1 MAVEVNVPD
10 FNYTGYYYAQWLD
23 ALIAYMR
30 QNVPSITDEN
40 PYEPYIQLNRAFAL
54 AAHYNGVLI
63 DVTAREIFLPTARIF
78 ESFTHFAA
86 LTGYDL
92 RLATPAQARLIA
104 RLTRIF
110 STPSL
115 VVPLGAL
122 FATEAIGGEVATI
135 FETLADV
142 NVERTDE
149 VNRAFSE
156 EAGTFGANEASKVI
170 TSGPTFTPWVTPAAG
185 DKLFIAHSDVLVD
198 KIKFTLTTP
207 GADLSG
213 VWEYYDGEWR
223 DDQPN
228 SVTNLGSTLEFNLND
243 LLGSSDRSGATVRV
257 EYTPT
262 GATEDVV
269 TTYSGG
275 VNKATT
281 GLLGQTVPSTDINDY
296 VVGALWK
303 EFENIVDGTNEL
315 TQTGDL
321 AFTFPEEDWQ
331 EGSINSLGGYYV
343 RYRIISVGGAPASPV
358 IDLIEIDVGNQYIA
372 WEVTQGQTVTDDPL
386 GSSTGEPNQV
396 FVLSKSPVA
405 EGDISVEVDE
415 GAGYQ
420 IWTEVESFI
429 NSTPVSRHF
438 RKRVDAEDA
447 VSIIFGDG
455 DFGKIPQAGSDNIRA
470 TYRIDA
476 STDGN
481 KGAGTITVNRTGV
494 SYISS
499 VRNPLQA
506 TGWKPRD
513 GADDAAL
520 NQLRILIPADLRTLG
535 RAITPPD
542 AEFLSNQWIDADGT
556 SPVVRS
562 LAIEEA
568 FGPKTI
574 EIVVVGSAGAFLTS
588 DQRTRLETY
597 FNGDPD
603 ADIEGV
609 LVLNHQATVTNYS
622 QKSIDV
628 DVEVEGGNQS
638 AIETAITALIS
649 PVAQK
654 SDGTYQWEFGG
665 EVPRSQIIAAIHESD
680 AAVVKV
686 NLITPATDVSLG
698 TRELPVL
705 GSLTVT
711 MI

>member
-1 MAVEVNVPD
+1 MAIQVDVPD
-10 FNYTGYYYAQWLD
+10 FNFTGYYYAQWLD
-23 ALIAYMR
+23 ALISYMR

-54 AAHYNGVLI
+54 ACHYNGVLI
-63 DVTAREIFLPTARIF
+63 DITAREVFLPTARIF

-92 RLATPAQARLIA
+92 RLATPAQARLVA
-104 RLTRIF
+104 RLTRTF
-110 STPSL
+110 GTPTL
-115 VVPLGAL
+115 LIPVGAI
-122 FATEAIGGEVATI
+122 FATETIGTETARI
-135 FETLADV
+135 FETLGDV
-142 NVERTDE
+142 NIERTDE
-149 VNRAFSE
+149 INRAFSE
-156 EAGTFGANEASKVI
+156 EAGVLGANEASDVN
-170 TSGPTFTPWVTPAAG
+170 SAGPTFTPWATPAAG
-185 DKLFIAHSDVLVD
+185 DKLYLAHSDVLVN
-198 KIKFTLTTP
+198 KISFTLTTP

-223 DDQPN
+223 DDHPD
-228 SVTNLGSTLEFNLND
+228 SVTNLGASLEIDLNA
-243 LLGSSDRSGATVRV
+243 LLGTSDRSGATVRV
-257 EYTPT
+257 EYAPT
-262 GATEDVV
+262 GASEDVV

-281 GLLGQTVPSTDINDY
+281 GFLGQTVPSSDVNDY

-303 EFENIVDGTNEL
+303 ELDPVTDGTLDL
-315 TQTGDL
+315 TQSGDL
-321 AFTFPEEDWQ
+321 EFPVPEEDWQ
-331 EGSINSLGGYYV
+331 EGSINGLGGYYV
-343 RYRIISVGGAPASPV
+343 RYRIISVGGAPVSPV
-358 IDLIEIDVGNQYIA
+358 IDLVEIDTGEQCVA
-372 WEVTQGQTVTDDPL
+372 WEAAQGQTVTDDPL
-386 GSSTGEPNQV
+386 GSSTGDPNQI
-396 FVLSKSPVA
+396 FILSRSPVA
-405 EGDISVEVDE
+405 EGDILIEVDE

-420 IWTEVESFI
+420 VWTEVDSFI
-429 NSTPVSRHF
+429 NSTPASRHF
-438 RKRVDAEDA
+438 RKRVDAEDE

-476 STDGN
+476 SDDGN
-481 KGAGTITVNRTGV
+481 VGAGTITVNRTGV
-494 SYISS
+494 AYISS
-499 VRNPLQA
+499 VHNPLLA

-535 RAITPPD
+535 RAITPAD
-542 AEFLSNQWIDADGT
+542 AEFLSNQWIDSDGT

-574 EIVVVGSAGAFLTS
+574 EVVVVGSAGGLLTA
-588 DQRTRLETY
+588 DQRGRLERY

-603 ADIEGV
+603 ADIDGV
-609 LVLNHQATVTNYS
+609 LVLNHQATVTNYE
-622 QKSIDV
+622 QKTIDV
-628 DVEVEGGNQS
+628 DVEVEGGSQG
-638 AIETAITALIS
+638 AVETAVTALIN
-649 PVAQK
+649 PLAQK
-654 SDGTYQWEFGG
+654 TDGSFQWDFGG

-680 AAVVKV
+680 PAIIKV

-711 MI
+711 ML

>member
-1 MAVEVNVPD
+1 M
-10 FNYTGYYYAQWLD
+10 
-23 ALIAYMR
+23 
-30 QNVPSITDEN
+30 
-40 PYEPYIQLNRAFAL
+40 
-54 AAHYNGVLI
+54 I
-63 DVTAREIFLPTARIF
+63 DITAREIFLPTARIF

-104 RLTRIF
+104 RLTRVF
-110 STPSL
+110 TTTSL
-115 VVPLGAL
+115 VIPLGAI
-122 FATEAIGGEVATI
+122 FATEATGQEVAKI
-135 FETLADV
+135 YETLADV
-142 NVERTDE
+142 SVARTDE
-149 VNRAFSE
+149 VNRVFSE
-156 EAGTFGANEASKVI
+156 EAGAYGSNQASKVI
-170 TSGPTFTPWVTPAAG
+170 TAGPTFTPWTTPAAG
-185 DKLFIAHSDVLVD
+185 DKLYIAHSDILLD
-198 KIKFTLTTP
+198 KISFTLTTP

-228 SVTNLGSTLEFNLND
+228 SVTDLGGSLEFNLND
-243 LLGSSDRSGATVRV
+243 LLGTADRSGATVRV

-262 GATEDVV
+262 GAFEDVV

-281 GLLGQTVPSTDINDY
+281 GLLGQTTPSTDINDY

-303 EFENIVDGTNEL
+303 EFENVSDGTLDL
-315 TQTGDL
+315 TQSGDL
-321 AFTFPEEDWQ
+321 GFSFPEEDWQ
-331 EGSINSLGGYYV
+331 DGSINGLGGYYV
-343 RYRIISVGGAPASPV
+343 RYRIISVGGAPVSPV
-358 IDLIEIDVGNQYIA
+358 IDLVEIANGNQYIA
-372 WEVTQGQTVTDDPL
+372 WDVTQGQTITDDPL

-396 FVLSKSPVA
+396 FVLSQSPVA
-405 EGDISVEVDE
+405 EGEIVVEVDE

-420 IWTEVESFI
+420 VWTEVESFI

-455 DFGKIPQAGSDNIRA
+455 DFGKIPQAGSNNIRA

-476 STDGN
+476 SEDGN
-481 KGAGTITVNRTGV
+481 TGAGTITVNRTGV
-494 SYISS
+494 SYIAS

-535 RAITPPD
+535 RAITPAD
-542 AEFLSNQWIDADGT
+542 AEFLANQWVDSDGT
-556 SPVVRS
+556 SPVIRS

-574 EIVVVGSAGAFLTS
+574 EIVVVGSAGAFLIS
-588 DQRTRLETY
+588 DQRARLETY

-603 ADIEGV
+603 AEIDGV
-609 LVLNHQATVTNYS
+609 IVLNNEATVTNYD
-622 QKSIDV
+622 QKTIDIDV
-628 DVEVEGGNQS
+628 QVEGGSQS

-649 PVAQK
+649 PVALK

-680 AAVVKV
+680 SAVVKV
-686 NLITPATDVSLG
+686 NLITPASDVSLAV
-698 TRELPVL
+698 RELPVL
-705 GSLTVT
+705 GTLTVT